1 VEKLRNL
8 MKKHERIEELFVD
21 GTISKERM
29 KEMKEHVEN
38 EQERLSKIL
47 EKEEQILRQEAFSTS
62 ARESWETIRK
72 EL

>member
-1 VEKLRNL
+1 MEKLRNL
-8 MKKHERIEELFVD
+8 IKKHERIEELFVD
-21 GTISKERM
+21 GTISKDRM
-29 KEMKEHVEN
+29 KEMKEQVGN
-38 EQERLSKIL
+38 EQERLAKIL